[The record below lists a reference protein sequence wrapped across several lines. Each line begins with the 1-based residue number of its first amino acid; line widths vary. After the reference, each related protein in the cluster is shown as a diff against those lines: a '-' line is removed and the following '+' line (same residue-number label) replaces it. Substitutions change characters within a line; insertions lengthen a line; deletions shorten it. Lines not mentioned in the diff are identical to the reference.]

1 MSARARAPAPPP
13 RPRPPPPPPPPPPS
27 RQLAGWLS
35 GCAVSA
41 LGAVSQCSRWK
52 PTVGSAFCSPAY
64 ARDLLP
70 LSLRGWSVEAGGC
83 RLRRCGVCLDGRPG
97 EVRLN
102 CLPAR
107 CWLAEARTAQ
117 AGGTGADVLPATPSL
132 ALTRRPRPRSLP
144 CCFAVAS
151 GAFMCVLWALR
162 LQPVPQVSWA
172 DIKALAPVG
181 YRRLAMPSVCHC
193 QLVCTDKSCAVKHA
207 EHRSCF
213 VQSSACR
220 RPAQHVLPA

>member
-1 MSARARAPAPPP
+1 MSAAPLA
-13 RPRPPPPPPPPPPS
+13 RPPPPPPHPP
-27 RQLAGWLS
+27 AGWLAQRVCCVCARCRLSMQSLAANGRQRLLQS
-35 GCAVSA
+35 GRREGPSA
-41 LGAVSQCSRWK
+41 LDPPR
-52 PTVGSAFCSPAY
+52 
-64 ARDLLP
+64 L
-70 LSLRGWSVEAGGC
+70 SVEAGGC
-83 RLRRCGVCLDGRPG
+83 RLRRYGLCLDGRPG

-117 AGGTGADVLPATPSL
+117 ADGTGADVLPAAPSL
-132 ALTRRPRPRSLP
+132 APTRCPRPRSLP

-181 YRRLAMPSVCHC
+181 DS
-193 QLVCTDKSCAVKHA
+193 
-207 EHRSCF
+207 
-213 VQSSACR
+213 
-220 RPAQHVLPA
+220 RPCV